1 MGKNSKEVQA
11 RADAKRAAYTGRNW
25 TFLFYPENAPEDWL
39 QQLTDL
45 KIRMFISPLH
55 DRDRFTKKD
64 EEQGYERADEPDNEE
79 PPADGAKSVSH
90 LKKAHRHVLLQSS
103 NAHFS
108 FNKLKGI
115 CDGINADAIKAGGR
129 PWVVYPPLS
138 IAKVADFR
146 AYARY
151 LCHLDTR
158 DKAIYDPNDVI
169 ALWGLDYTQYAVNDE
184 TLDMVFRK
192 ALDGLHNHPEITTP
206 DDAVRYVLRAFPYEG
221 NKLVKVYGRYIS
233 DAGRGNFLRSLA
245 NQQRYKVLEGVV
257 FIDSEGFIRYGDIVG
272 DMAFGRWYNLDEFYD
287 MRRSQYVP
295 VYVPDV
301 ESSQT
306 EKPAGSPAGERPKS
320 EADYRVRRISGR
332 LEMKLRQA
340 GWYIG
345 ASGWRVDYDDNIVP
359 PEDFVA
365 VEDETP
371 FDACELDELDEFDV
385 PASVRVVE
393 PKPLT
398 EEEKE
403 RNKELADAYGVFTRR
418 AGIVPR
424 RKDEKTEGDADEVDD
439 LAVDFEDGEK
449 RGGLFDGTE

>member
-64 EEQGYERADEPDNEE
+64 EEQGYQRADEPDNEDT
-79 PPADGAKSVSH
+79 PADGAESVSH

-108 FNKLKGI
+108 YNKLKGI
-115 CDGINADAIKAGGR
+115 CDEINAEAIKAGGR

-301 ESSQT
+301 DSSQT

-320 EADYRVRRISGR
+320 EVDYRVRRMTCE
-332 LEMKLRQA
+332 LEHKLRAA

-345 ASGWRVDYDDNIVP
+345 AIGWRVDYDGNIETPEGFVP
-359 PEDFVA
+359 
-365 VEDETP
+365 VEDDEP
-371 FDACELDELDEFDV
+371 IDMDELDEFGV
-385 PASVRVVE
+385 PTVSVISRT
-393 PKPLT
+393 P
-398 EEEKE
+398 EEEEAAQE
-403 RNKELADAYGVFTRR
+403 RLNEVGRIAAELCEREGKRLEEQAK
-418 AGIVPR
+418 R
-424 RKDEKTEGDADEVDD
+424 RKQEGA
-439 LAVDFEDGEK
+439 K
-449 RGGLFDGTE
+449 PDGTE